1 MFLQNLL
8 LNIKMKAVGN
18 LFISLYLLVTSKHK
32 RQTDLKN
39 LLTIL
44 FAISYCSLTGQSFE
58 LSGLFTT
65 TEIND
70 FKNAFG
76 YDLGYGLKNHNQNRI
91 SFHFTHCL
99 KDALYNDINVD
110 KESNGPQFPEYYF
123 YKINSKNQRL
133 GLHINFCHNLIEND
147 NSSLG
152 IGSGLSYYYFFYDRK
167 TELTHY
173 RPYPDNFIRQ
183 TVSESTYNKNNRIG
197 LDIFIEFEIKSVVVE
212 RISLFSRINAGLIT
226 YGTFAHEMGGWD
238 YPWLT
243 KWLTVNFGL
252 RYNLKHE

>member
-1 MFLQNLL
+1 L
-8 LNIKMKAVGN
+8 
-18 LFISLYLLVTSKHK
+18 
-32 RQTDLKN
+32 RN

-58 LSGLFTT
+58 LTGLFTT

-76 YDLGYGLKNHNQNRI
+76 YDLGYNFKNYNQNRI
-91 SFHFTHCL
+91 SINFSHCI
-99 KDALYNDINVD
+99 KDASYDDIKVD
-110 KESNGPQFPEYYF
+110 ESSNGPQFPEYYF
-123 YKINSKNQRL
+123 YKVNSDNQRI
-133 GLHINFCHNLIEND
+133 GFHFNFCHYLMEND

-152 IGSGLSYYYFFYDRK
+152 IGSRLSYYYFFYDRK

-183 TVSESTYNKNNRIG
+183 TTTESVYNKNNRIG

-212 RISLFSRINAGLIT
+212 RLNLFSRINTGLIT
-226 YGTFAHEMGGWD
+226 YGTVAHEMGGWD

-243 KWLTVNFGL
+243 KWLTINLGV
-252 RYNLKHE
+252 RYDIKHE